1 MDRLLANPS
10 VGRLWDQDIVKVL
23 AVFGAIYLGYV
34 VIGMASGLTVQGIF
48 ATLVQLTLLIAIY
61 AMLSLSLNL
70 HWGYTGLFNIGI
82 VGFMAVGAYT
92 MLLVSKPA
100 ASVSQAALV
109 GGFGLPF
116 IVGAIAGTVAA
127 ALLGL
132 VVALPALRLKAD
144 YLAITTIAMAEIIR
158 FTFLSASFQEFQ
170 LFGRTV
176 GTGGGRGL
184 LVNFEDPITRYILDT
199 EWFASVAESVSAAM
213 GIEGTIQPA
222 LETLVISVVLLGVV
236 AGFYWVFSRT
246 GSSPFGRVLKAIR
259 EDETVARALGK
270 NTDLFKIKSFM
281 LGCGL
286 MGLAGVFYAVFF
298 LGSVNPTAFMPRFTF
313 YIWIALIIG
322 GAGSN
327 TGSVMG
333 AALFV
338 GVLFQGPL
346 YLKNAIASVTEIT
359 DAPDTIAG
367 GVAALGQ
374 LDLAPLF
381 AYTLDNISNFR
392 IIALGLVLVWLMK
405 RRQDGLLGHRKEH
418 AASIPFERRSGD
430 AEEGSDR

>member
-1 MDRLLANPS
+1 
-10 VGRLWDQDIVKVL
+10 
-23 AVFGAIYLGYV
+23 
-34 VIGMASGLTVQGIF
+34 
-48 ATLVQLTLLIAIY
+48 
-61 AMLSLSLNL
+61 
-70 HWGYTGLFNIGI
+70 
-82 VGFMAVGAYT
+82 
-92 MLLVSKPA
+92 
-100 ASVSQAALV
+100 
-109 GGFGLPF
+109 
-116 IVGAIAGTVAA
+116 
-127 ALLGL
+127 
-132 VVALPALRLKAD
+132 
-144 YLAITTIAMAEIIR
+144 
-158 FTFLSASFQEFQ
+158 
-170 LFGRTV
+170 
-176 GTGGGRGL
+176 
-184 LVNFEDPITRYILDT
+184 
-199 EWFASVAESVSAAM
+199 
-213 GIEGTIQPA
+213 
-222 LETLVISVVLLGVV
+222 
-236 AGFYWVFSRT
+236 
-246 GSSPFGRVLKAIR
+246 
-259 EDETVARALGK
+259 
-270 NTDLFKIKSFM
+270 
-281 LGCGL
+281 
-286 MGLAGVFYAVFF
+286 
-298 LGSVNPTAFMPRFTF
+298 MPRFTF

>member
-1 MDRLLANPS
+1 MTERGLVDRIKDHDLSL
-10 VGRLWDQDIVKVL
+10 VL
-23 AVFGAIYLGYV
+23 ATFGAIYGGYILV
-34 VIGMASGLTVQGIF
+34 GIGASFSARQVL

-61 AMLSLSLNL
+61 AMLTLSLNL

-92 MLLVSKPA
+92 MLIVSKPA
-100 ASVSQAALV
+100 ASVSQAALL

-116 IVGAIAGTVAA
+116 VVGALAGTVAA

-158 FTFLSASFQEFQ
+158 FGFLSSSFQEFS

-184 LVNFEDPITRYILDT
+184 LVNFDDPITKYILDT
-199 EWFASVAESVSAAM
+199 DGFTAFSAGVTDAM
-213 GIEGTIQPA
+213 GVDGSLKPV
-222 LETLVISVVLLGVV
+222 LDTLVVSVVLIGVV
-236 AGFYWVFSRT
+236 IGFYWIFSRT

-286 MGLAGVFYAVFF
+286 MGLAGVFYAVYF

-313 YIWIALIIG
+313 FIWIALIVG

-327 TGSVMG
+327 TGSVLG

-338 GVLFQGPL
+338 GVLYQGPL
-346 YLKNAIASVTEIT
+346 YLKNALVEVVEFG
-359 DAPDTIAG
+359 DAPSTIAG
-367 GVAALGQ
+367 AVGALGR
-374 LDLAPLF
+374 LDLGPLF

-392 IIALGLVLVWLMK
+392 IIALGVVLIWLMK
-405 RRQDGLLGHRKEH
+405 RRQEGLLGHRKEH
-418 AASIPFERRSGD
+418 ASSIRFTRPEGEQL
-430 AEEGSDR
+430 AEGEDR